1 MKSFLYLFY
10 ILTLALLT
18 NVTRSTAD
26 TSCLSRSPVDHI
38 FRARLF
44 GEAIFETNEFRVEES
59 EQRGSSLEDHHLFY
73 LSPAYLPVL
82 ISSRSGDDSS
92 GPVLKQFIHRSLS
105 GRSPPCFMV

>member
-10 ILTLALLT
+10 ILVLVLLT
-18 NVTRSTAD
+18 NVMRSTAD
-26 TSCLSRSPVDHI
+26 TSCFPRSPVDHI

-59 EQRGSSLEDHHLFY
+59 EQRESPLEQHHLFY
-73 LSPAYLPVL
+73 LPPVYLPVL
-82 ISSRSGDDSS
+82 LGSRTGDDSS
-92 GPVLKQFIHRSLS
+92 GPVLNQFIHRSLS